1 MIHKPITLAREDF
14 IQAVCD
20 TCNKADIPAFVK
32 IDVLERVLN
41 ELRKVQ
47 ETELKHD
54 EAEFRAALQAQ
65 NTEQTDNKEEE

>member
-1 MIHKPITLAREDF
+1 MIQKPITLAREEF

-32 IDVLERVLN
+32 IDVLERALN

-47 ETELKHD
+47 ETELKRD

-65 NTEQTDNKEEE
+65 KEEQTDDKKEE